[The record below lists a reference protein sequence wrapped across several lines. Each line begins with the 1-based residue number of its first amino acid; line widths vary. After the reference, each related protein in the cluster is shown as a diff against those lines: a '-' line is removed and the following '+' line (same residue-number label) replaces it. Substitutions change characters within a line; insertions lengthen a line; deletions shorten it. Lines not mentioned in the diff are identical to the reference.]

1 MTAPDDGVTNTLAHD
16 PRNAAGEEQQIRD
29 DLGTKYAHME
39 PRTKELLSNA
49 ALAPEVIPEADIGR
63 WQDLAKSMKSQHSA
77 LDNARAVEK
86 APYDR
91 AAGVVHNFFLD
102 PMGRIEA
109 ARKSLAA
116 KVTTAK
122 EKLKERL
129 QKEAEEE
136 ARRKRE
142 EAERIRAEK
151 EAELRR
157 KREEEEAK
165 AREAERIAREAREAE
180 EKKIAEARERQRA
193 AEEEQRKIQEAR
205 EKAER
210 EAKEAEEKAE
220 RARKEET
227 RRKAEAEAKAK
238 KDEADRLAAAE
249 KKKKDDAEAE
259 QARLDHLRRREAYDN
274 QLRQE
279 VADRD
284 LQRAERE
291 TARAERETDK
301 AVNKEATAIAL
312 EKKVENADGGEFG
325 RTRGDLGSVGTL
337 RKEWTFANIEI
348 ESLDLEALRHHIP
361 LDGLE
366 RAVRAFIKAGG
377 RECAGVD
384 IFEQDALQI
393 R

>member
-1 MTAPDDGVTNTLAHD
+1 MTAPDDGATNSLAHD
-16 PRNAAGEEQQIRD
+16 TRNAASEEQQIRD
-29 DLGTKYAHME
+29 DLATKYKHME
-39 PRTKELLSNA
+39 PRTKELLADAS
-49 ALAPEVIPEADIGR
+49 LAPEVIPEADIGR
-63 WQDLAKSMKSQHSA
+63 WQDQVKLMKSQHGA

-91 AAGVVHNFFLD
+91 AASVVHNFFLD

-109 ARKSLAA
+109 ARKSLHAR
-116 KVTTAK
+116 VTVAK

-142 EAERIRAEK
+142 EAERIRLEK

-165 AREAERIAREAREAE
+165 AREAERIARMAREAE

-205 EKAER
+205 ERAER
-210 EAKEAEEKAE
+210 EAREAEERAE

-238 KDEADRLAAAE
+238 QAEADRLAAEE
-249 KKKKDDAEAE
+249 KKKKEDAEAE
-259 QARLDHLRRREAYDN
+259 QARLDHQRRREAYDN
-274 QLRQE
+274 QMRQE
-279 VADRD
+279 VAEKD
-284 LQRAERE
+284 LERAGRE
-291 TARAERETDK
+291 TARAARETDK
-301 AVNKEATAIAL
+301 AVNKENTAIAL

-337 RKEWTFANIEI
+337 RKEWAFANIDVDN
-348 ESLDLEALRHHIP
+348 LDLEKLRHHIP
-361 LDGLE
+361 LDGYE
-366 RAVRAFIKAGG
+366 RAIRAMIKTGIT
-377 RECAGVD
+377 ECAGVD
-384 IFEQDALQI
+384 IFQQEALAV